1 MVSEISAR
9 PEIINDLP
17 AHLKVQL
24 NGISCKD
31 FIAIDI
37 SK

>member
-1 MVSEISAR
+1 MVSEISASS
-9 PEIINDLP
+9 EITNDLP

-31 FIAIDI
+31 FIALDI